1 MDSAA
6 GTTSSGRGVASG
18 AVKKASAVMSS
29 MRASLFCRLA
39 NTSSVLASACSVIVA
54 GLAVGGAD
62 TAGATGA
69 TSATGAMAGPITAG
83 GSKGLGLWRVAGFSS
98 FAGTGFAGA
107 GFIGAGVKDCA
118 MGNGWMR

>member
-1 MDSAA
+1 
-6 GTTSSGRGVASG
+6 
-18 AVKKASAVMSS
+18 
-29 MRASLFCRLA
+29 
-39 NTSSVLASACSVIVA
+39 
-54 GLAVGGAD
+54 
-62 TAGATGA
+62 
-69 TSATGAMAGPITAG
+69 MAGPLTAG